1 MNVAGK
7 SGCRGRDQENHS
19 KMSSDFCDPALSW
32 VTECDKDIT
41 LCPDFFF
48 FFNKRTGFL
57 NYLTK
62 INLGPPFLCLLISQ
76 ILI

>member
-48 FFNKRTGFL
+48 F
-57 NYLTK
+57 LTK
-62 INLGPPFLCLLISQ
+62 GLAF
-76 ILI
+76 